1 MANIEYRLERPLWML
16 LLIPAAILLL
26 VIFFTMKKET
36 RRKGKT
42 ILSLILHGVIA
53 LILAVLAAG
62 LTVATET
69 DRQSTI
75 ILMDISDS
83 TLSVREEM
91 TVTCEALLS
100 EFSDRDVKGVV
111 LFGQDTLLIGKKS
124 SFGRVSVEKA
134 DSTGTDLASALYEA
148 VDRMDRYT
156 HKRIILLSDGKET
169 VGDALYA
176 ARRLGEEG
184 VRMDTLYYDTDG
196 QVQSEVQLAAMTSAG
211 GSYVGD
217 SIQLNL
223 TLQSNIT
230 GEASVSIYEGDTL
243 LETKTVT
250 LQTGVQTLSFE
261 AKAETAGMHG
271 YRAVL
276 SCGGDTETRNNE
288 IFAILQT
295 HGTPSILIIAR
306 NPVEAEP
313 LKNTLSAE
321 AEVTVVSQ
329 SEAPAD
335 LPTLCNYDG
344 YYLMNTDASSLP
356 AELGASLETAVRV
369 FGKSLCFV
377 GGDQTFGKGNM
388 VDTAYSQML
397 PLKFG
402 SLESSGRIMLLVID
416 NSGSMEG
423 DYMELAKA
431 GAIRIVESLGPADRV
446 GVICFYDNLEAE
458 IVVDLQTV
466 NAENKEAITASISK
480 IAAYTGTNYI
490 PSLKAAHE
498 MLRPF
503 RDSPEPKHVI
513 FLSDGMPTGSIQEI
527 YKHTRILCDSGVT
540 MTTIGMNEDEDKLFV
555 LDNMAKL
562 GDGVFHYV
570 ENAQDLPTVMLSQ
583 AEGVLPQYA
592 FINPVTPQIAVNDP
606 ITAPLASADI
616 RPQIEGYVGMHAKP
630 EATVYLTAENGDP
643 LYAAWEYGSGQVA
656 CFTTD
661 LTGTWSGEFLN
672 TEAGRSFVRNA
683 LKATYAEVR
692 HDAAIIPTVTV
703 DGGLVTVTAE
713 LPEEGND
720 FELLAEITGP
730 EQKTIE
736 LERITDTA
744 YEASTSLGTPGEYTV
759 NVTWIRRNK
768 TVDQTTALFT
778 VSYSGEYDLF
788 REGGASLLSE
798 IAAVTGGLTNAAPGD
813 LAVHDPGLLHS
824 VITFELWL
832 CLLAAVL
839 MLADIAVRRLTLADI
854 RKLFR
859 RHDTNVK

>member
-1 MANIEYRLERPLWML
+1 MANIEFRLERPMWML

-53 LILAVLAAG
+53 LILSVLAAG
-62 LTVATET
+62 FSVSTET

-75 ILMDISDS
+75 ILLDVSDS
-83 TLSVREEM
+83 TLSVREDM
-91 TVTCEALLS
+91 TATCEALLS
-100 EFSDRDVKGVV
+100 EFPARDVKGVV
-111 LFGQDTLLIGKKS
+111 LFGQDALMIGRKS
-124 SFGRVSVEKA
+124 AFGQVSVERA
-134 DSTGTDLASALYEA
+134 DSAGTDLASALYEA
-148 VDRMDRYT
+148 VDLMDRYT

-196 QVQSEVQLAAMTSAG
+196 HAQSEVQLTAMTSAG
-211 GSYVGD
+211 GGYIGD
-217 SIQLNL
+217 PIQLNL
-223 TLQSNIT
+223 TLQSNID
-230 GEASVSIYEGDTL
+230 GEASVSVYEGDTL
-243 LETKTVT
+243 LETKTVA
-250 LQTGVQTLSFE
+250 LQPGVQTLSFE

-276 SCGGDTETRNNE
+276 TCGGDTEPRNNE
-288 IFAILQT
+288 IFTVLQT
-295 HGTPSILIIAR
+295 HGLPSILIIAK
-306 NPVEAEP
+306 NPAEAEA

-321 AEVTVVSQ
+321 AAVTVVSQ

-344 YYLMNTDASSLP
+344 YYLMNADAAALP
-356 AELGASLETAVRV
+356 AELGASLEIAVRV

-377 GGDQTFGKGNM
+377 GGDHTFGKGNM
-388 VDTAYSQML
+388 VDTPYSQLL

-402 SLESSGRIMLLVID
+402 SLESNGRIMLLLID
-416 NSGSMEG
+416 NSGSMKG

-431 GAIRIVESLGPADRV
+431 GAIRIVESMGPADRV
-446 GVICFYDNLEAE
+446 GVINMDAE
-458 IVVDLQTV
+458 IVVELQPVT
-466 NAENKEAITASISK
+466 AESKEAITASISK
-480 IAAYTGTNYI
+480 ITAFTGTNYI
-490 PSLKAAHE
+490 PSLREAHE
-498 MLRPF
+498 MLLPF
-503 RDSPEPKHVI
+503 QESTEPKHVI
-513 FLSDGMPTGSIQEI
+513 FLSDGMPSGDIQKI
-527 YKHTRILCDSGVT
+527 YKHTQTLRDAGVT
-540 MTTIGMNEDEDKLFV
+540 MTTIGMNEEEDMLFV

-562 GDGVFHYV
+562 GGGAFHYV

-592 FINPVTPQIAVNDP
+592 FTNPVTPQIAVNDP
-606 ITAPLASADI
+606 ITAPLASAES
-616 RPQIEGYVGMHAKP
+616 RPQIGGYVGMHAKE

-643 LYAAWEYGSGQVA
+643 LYAAWEYGLGQVA

-661 LTGTWSGEFLN
+661 LTGTWSGELLN
-672 TEAGRSFVRNA
+672 TEAGGSFVRNA

-703 DGGLVTVTAE
+703 DGSLVTVTAE
-713 LPEEGND
+713 LPEGLPNGNND
-720 FELLAEITGP
+720 FELVAEITGP
-730 EQKTIE
+730 EQKTIQ

-744 YEASTSLGTPGEYTV
+744 YEASTSLGTPGEYAVT
-759 NVTWIRRNK
+759 VTWSRRNK
-768 TVDQTTALFT
+768 TVDQTTAQFT

-798 IAAVTGGLTNAAPGD
+798 IAAVTGGLSNAAPAD
-813 LAVHDPGLLHS
+813 LAAHDPGLLRS
-824 VITFELWL
+824 VVTFELWL
-832 CLLAAVL
+832 CLLAAML
-839 MLADIAVRRLTLADI
+839 MLVDIAVRRLTLADI
-854 RKLFR
+854 RRMFSRQPSEK
-859 RHDTNVK
+859 